1 MILIFALI
9 SAALHIGI
17 AAFQVFLAAG
27 KPWGEY
33 AFGGQNKGVL
43 PRHLRIIFD
52 LNARFLATLHESHPG
67 EPDLLRRVSLIDEH
81 GPRRVRMAYLCVLA
95 SHKVNGV
102 SALHSE
108 LMRQTIF
115 ADFARLF
122 PQRFCNKTN
131 GVTPRRWL
139 AQANRPLATLIDDR
153 IGPAWRRDLDELG
166 ALRELAN
173 EPAFNNAVRLAKQQ
187 NKRRLADYISRMAVA
202 GN

>member
-1 MILIFALI
+1 MDREFT
-9 SAALHIGI
+9 
-17 AAFQVFLAAG
+17 
-27 KPWGEY
+27 P
-33 AFGGQNKGVL
+33 
-43 PRHLRIIFD
+43 
-52 LNARFLATLHESHPG
+52 AT
-67 EPDLLRRVSLIDEH
+67 IDEH
-81 GPRRVRMAYLCVLA
+81 GERRVRMAHLSIVG

-187 NKRRLADYISRMAVA
+187 NKRRLADYISRELDIRI
-202 GN
+202 GG